1 MDPNTKIIHYDRNHR
16 LFQQRRELLRWAK
29 EHESLSELKSK
40 VITWEVKE
48 TATILQIPV
57 VYHVHYHIRS
67 IVGIDE
73 NENPIYGNHHIC
85 EISIPPTYPLQ
96 PCKIYFITDV
106 WHPNVK
112 ADGKFKGKICGNT
125 TNFGR
130 SYDLFQLV
138 LRIGEILQYKN
149 YHAEHTPPFPEDA
162 RVGKWVTEFA
172 EPKGI
177 VNQNKGIYVDETNL
191 LMTAQEIEQEEAAAK
206 GKENTP
212 SPEPADESKK
222 AGSIGIVIKS
232 QRQNPNPNQPPP
244 GISFKKK
251 EDE

>member
-112 ADGKFKGKICGNT
+112 ADGKFKGK
-125 TNFGR
+125 
-130 SYDLFQLV
+130 S
-138 LRIGEILQYKN
+138 
-149 YHAEHTPPFPEDA
+149 AATPPISGAAMTCSNWCCASERSSSTKITMPNI
-162 RVGKWVTEFA
+162 
-172 EPKGI
+172 P
-177 VNQNKGIYVDETNL
+177 L
-191 LMTAQEIEQEEAAAK
+191 LSRK
-206 GKENTP
+206 TP
-212 SPEPADESKK
+212 GWASGSPNS
-222 AGSIGIVIKS
+222 
-232 QRQNPNPNQPPP
+232 PNPR
-244 GISFKKK
+244 
-251 EDE
+251 EL

>member
-1 MDPNTKIIHYDRNHR
+1 MNPNTKIHYDRNHR

-29 EHESLSELKSK
+29 EHESLSELMSK
-40 VITWEVKE
+40 VIKWEVKE
-48 TATILQIPV
+48 TATLLQIPV

-73 NENPIYGNHHIC
+73 AQKPVYGNHHIC
-85 EISIPPTYPLQ
+85 EITIPPTYPLQ
-96 PCKIYFITDV
+96 PCKIYFVTDV

-112 ADGKFKGKICGNT
+112 SEGKFKGKICGNT

-130 SYDLFQLV
+130 SYDLYQLV

-149 YHAEHTPPFPEDA
+149 YHAAHTPPFPEDA
-162 RVGKWVTEFA
+162 RVAKWVTDFA
-172 EPKGI
+172 EPMGI
-177 VNQNKGIYVDETNL
+177 VNQNKGIYVDDTPL
-191 LMTAQEIEQEEAAAK
+191 LMTEEEIEQEMATAK
-206 GKENTP
+206 QKDETPAENP
-212 SPEPADESKK
+212 SEEKK
-222 AGSIGIVIKS
+222 TGSIGIVIKS

-244 GISFKKK
+244 SISFKKK